1 MLGSIIVGLIVVL
14 IVVAAVRSLH
24 KSVKNGGTIQC
35 GDCPSA
41 GACHGGCQKSPTP
54 EQRKWINTYSS
65 RKHKAN

>member
-1 MLGSIIVGLIVVL
+1 MLGSIIVGLIVIL
-14 IVVAAVRSLH
+14 IVAAAVRSLH

-41 GACHGGCQKSPTP
+41 GACHGGCHTEPTP
-54 EQRKWINTYSS
+54 EQKAWINTYSS